1 MRRLVF
7 SGHTHR
13 WCDIIHADG
22 TREITVPSLSWRNR
36 NDPSFV
42 MATVHTNSSITV
54 QRCMLANESTMI
66 VLYIIWGLVTL
77 SWLVATTLTAFHHVR
92 RKSVKPEWPY
102 GKGVYPIFCW
112 RHPSICLVSGSSES
126 QDYKP
131 LGEWEWSYGVG
142 GYRSECESPL
152 SHSFSPVHQDHE
164 SPSSTHRQQAVCTRK
179 VLRITKLPAEG
190 DMWWIR
196 FHLLQEWLRKT
207 GADHFLL
214 CVQIICNWQHWN
226 VVTID

>member
-1 MRRLVF
+1 MAKECTLYFV
-7 SGHTHR
+7 GG
-13 WCDIIHADG
+13 IHLFVSSLEALKA
-22 TREITVPSLSWRNR
+22 RITNLLESE
-36 NDPSFV
+36 NDL
-42 MATVHTNSSITV
+42 M
-54 QRCMLANESTMI
+54 
-66 VLYIIWGLVTL
+66 
-77 SWLVATTLTAFHHVR
+77 
-92 RKSVKPEWPY
+92 EW
-102 GKGVYPIFCW
+102 
-112 RHPSICLVSGSSES
+112 
-126 QDYKP
+126 
-131 LGEWEWSYGVG
+131 G